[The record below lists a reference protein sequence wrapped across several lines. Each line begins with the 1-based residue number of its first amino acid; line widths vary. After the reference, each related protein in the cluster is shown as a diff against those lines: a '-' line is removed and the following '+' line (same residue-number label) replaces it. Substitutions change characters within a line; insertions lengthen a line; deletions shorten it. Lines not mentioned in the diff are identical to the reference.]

1 MSESAAAATAAQPQT
16 ERRPQ
21 NPLEKPR
28 QCRDIRKNPTQ
39 ISPTR
44 SKGSRLKPLPI
55 LSFDQ
60 AQTRYFASSV
70 CGERN
75 AP

>member
-1 MSESAAAATAAQPQT
+1 MSESVAATAAQTQT

-21 NPLEKPR
+21 NPLDKPR
-28 QCRDIRKNPTQ
+28 QCRCTTKNPTQ
-39 ISPTR
+39 RSPAKG
-44 SKGSRLKPLPI
+44 KGSRPKPLPI

-60 AQTRYFASSV
+60 AQTRYFANST

>member
-1 MSESAAAATAAQPQT
+1 MSESVAATAAQTQTKPQ
-16 ERRPQ
+16 PQ

-28 QCRDIRKNPTQ
+28 QCRDTTKNPTQ
-39 ISPTR
+39 RSPTR
-44 SKGSRLKPLPI
+44 SKGSRPKPLPI

-60 AQTRYFASSV
+60 AQTRYFANST